1 MASSASGIQLAN
13 QSAWQQFKLLQAERN
28 ADQAEQQ
35 ARALRS
41 QADVAQRSADR
52 AQESARSL
60 QVDATQAESSAG
72 EARRG
77 VAMVRTVEESV
88 TQSVTRVS
96 ATYDRMA
103 QVQAAPADTAV
114 GGAVVNSQG
123 QVTGQVV
130 SVAA

>member
-1 MASSASGIQLAN
+1 MASSASGVQLAN
-13 QSAWQQFKLLQAERN
+13 QSAWQQFKLSLAERN
-28 ADQAEQQ
+28 ADRAEQQ

-41 QADVAQRSADR
+41 QADGAQREASR
-52 AQESARSL
+52 AQENARAL
-60 QVDATQAESSAG
+60 QIDAGKAESTAG

-77 VAMVRTVEESV
+77 LAVVETVQE
-88 TQSVTRVS
+88 TFGRMS

-103 QVQAAPADTAV
+103 QVQTVPTETAASET
-114 GGAVVNSQG
+114 VVNSQG

>member
-35 ARALRS
+35 ARVLRS
-41 QADVAQRSADR
+41 QADLAQRNADR
-52 AQESARSL
+52 AQENARSL
-60 QVDATQAESSAG
+60 QVDAGQAESTAG

-77 VAMVRTVEESV
+77 VAMVKTVEDSL
-88 TQSVTRVS
+88 TRMS

-103 QVQAAPADTAV
+103 QVRAAPADTAV

>member
-1 MASSASGIQLAN
+1 MASSASGVQLAN
-13 QSAWQQFKLLQAERN
+13 QSAWQQFKLSLAERN
-28 ADQAEQQ
+28 ADRAEQQ

-41 QADVAQRSADR
+41 QADGAQREATR
-52 AQESARSL
+52 AQENARSL
-60 QVDATQAESSAG
+60 QIDAGKAESTAG

-77 VAMVRTVEESV
+77 LAVVKTVQDSF
-88 TQSVTRVS
+88 SRMS

-103 QVQAAPADTAV
+103 QVQTVPTETTTSD
-114 GGAVVNSQG
+114 AVVNTQG

>member
-1 MASSASGIQLAN
+1 MASSASGVQLAN
-13 QSAWQQFKLLQAERN
+13 QSAWQQFKLSLAERN
-28 ADQAEQQ
+28 ADRAEQQ

-41 QADVAQRSADR
+41 QADGAQREASR
-52 AQESARSL
+52 AQENARSL
-60 QVDATQAESSAG
+60 QIDAGKAESTAG

-77 VAMVRTVEESV
+77 LAVVKTVQDSF
-88 TQSVTRVS
+88 SRMS

-103 QVQAAPADTAV
+103 QVQTVPTETTTSD
-114 GGAVVNSQG
+114 AVVNSQG